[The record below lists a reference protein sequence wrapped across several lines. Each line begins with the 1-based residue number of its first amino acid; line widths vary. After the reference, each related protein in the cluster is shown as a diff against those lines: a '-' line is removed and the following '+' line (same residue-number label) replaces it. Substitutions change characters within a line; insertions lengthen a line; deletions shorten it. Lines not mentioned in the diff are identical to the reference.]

1 MMRLLLLLLSCATL
15 FAQRTPFRVNNNV
28 VNNPNVIDSATV
40 TWSVSGTHISAAA
53 SGSGGTAGGIA
64 NPESSPSAING
75 EVFVAAGTSGTNA
88 LPSSRTTNTT
98 VLVQSNVGDGTNV
111 FRVNAATTH
120 TSGNLLEVQNN
131 GTNIVTTD
139 YLGGSFNGRF
149 AESYWGGPADGAFV
163 IVRNEN
169 EGFGGTSFE
178 VTTVDDLLAPLNYV
192 SISTSGSSVRLQLSG
207 YVLMWPTVGASTTP
221 YKLDTSVAHTSGN
234 LVEVKNNTTN
244 KFTIAYNGDVSTPG
258 IVSADGGAFTNT
270 LTLGGVTVSTASAAN
285 PTATI
290 GLTAVNGSATTF
302 LRSDGA
308 PALPATGG
316 AYSGSILVP
325 WVGTNNAVTL
335 RWRKA
340 PQVWEF
346 NNVAGE
352 WTALNSNSGSS
363 SLTSASDG
371 QEIGLWTFSTG
382 ILTNGVAGMRLNLTA
397 LLFGSS
403 ECAVSWRIKTPPA
416 LSSDADGYEMYAGTG
431 DAASGT
437 DGPPTDG
444 AFFYYLHS
452 VSNGVWC
459 AKTINN
465 TTATFATGASSTP
478 PAVTAGAWW
487 DLLLY
492 GTSTTINFFVSSDN
506 GATWAYIGSS
516 SSNIPSAAG
525 RETSIQ
531 AYIRKVGPNPT
542 GTTAELMSVGRC
554 VLWPM

>member
-15 FAQRTPFRVNNNV
+15 FAQRTPLRVNGDV
-28 VNNPNVIDSATV
+28 VNNPNFTNSATV
-40 TWSVSGTHISAAA
+40 TYTVVGTNISAAA
-53 SGSGGTAGGIA
+53 SGSSGTAGGIV

-88 LPSSRTTNTT
+88 LPSSRTTNVTISVISKVT
-98 VLVQSNVGDGTNV
+98 DGASAVAVRLDSTNALSTSGAQQLAVSNRGTNV
-111 FRVNAATTH
+111 ATVFPEGTIFTGRNTLDFWGPPAGYENFISYRDSRAGDQDGIYFLLESQSSTTNYASSTVSGDSSGVTH
-120 TSGNLLEVQNN
+120 TLQTSIGSGIFRTAAIHAGAGDLFLSLNNQGLETVKLDGMN
-131 GTNIVTTD
+131 GGIN
-139 YLGGSFNGRF
+139 
-149 AESYWGGPADGAFV
+149 
-163 IVRNEN
+163 
-169 EGFGGTSFE
+169 
-178 VTTVDDLLAPLNYV
+178 
-192 SISTSGSSVRLQLSG
+192 LSG
-207 YVLMWPTVGASTTP
+207 
-221 YKLDTSVAHTSGN
+221 
-234 LVEVKNNTTN
+234 
-244 KFTIAYNGDVSTPG
+244 I
-258 IVSADGGAFTNT
+258 ISADGGAFTNT
-270 LTLGGVTVSTASAAN
+270 LTLNGVTVSTAAAAN

-308 PALPATGG
+308 PALPSTGG

-335 RWRKA
+335 RWKKA

-346 NNVAGE
+346 ANAIGE
-352 WTALNSNSGSS
+352 WTSLTANSGTV
-363 SLTSASDG
+363 SLTGVADG
-371 QEIGLWTFSTG
+371 QEVGLWTASTG
-382 ILTNGVAGMRLNLTA
+382 ALTNGVAGTRLNLTA
-397 LLFGSS
+397 LLFGST
-403 ECAVSWRIKTPPA
+403 ECAIHWRIKTPPA
-416 LSSDADGYEMYAGTG
+416 LSSDADGYELYVGAG

-465 TTATFATGASSTP
+465 TAATFATGASSTP
-478 PAVTAGAWW
+478 PAVTAGVWW

-492 GTSTTINFFVSSDN
+492 GTSTTINFFVSSDS

-516 SSNIPSAAG
+516 SSNIPSAVG

-542 GTTAELMSVGRC
+542 GTTAEIMSIGRC